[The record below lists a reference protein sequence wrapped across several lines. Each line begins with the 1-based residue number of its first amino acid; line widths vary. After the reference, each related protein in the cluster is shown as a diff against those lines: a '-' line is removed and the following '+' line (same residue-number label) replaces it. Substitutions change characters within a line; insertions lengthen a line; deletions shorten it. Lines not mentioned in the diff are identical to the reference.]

1 MKKIMMFIA
10 VALAAV
16 LTQAATVKWST
27 GTIYGVDAD
36 GNWTT
41 TKAYADGGAY
51 SIAIKLFAADGSTL
65 LEEAS
70 STTVSSLSAMT
81 GTFTGDYAFSTTH
94 KVSIQMTYKGESG
107 IEQTMD
113 WTTPVEFTTKAT
125 GGTTANFTSLGIMSS
140 AKFSEASGTPEP
152 TSGMLLL
159 LGGAMLALRRKQR
172 K

>member
-1 MKKIMMFIA
+1 MKKLLMFLA
-10 VALAAV
+10 VVFAAV
-16 LTQAATVKWST
+16 MTQAAQVKWNS
-27 GTIYGVDAD
+27 GTLYGVDTD

-41 TKAYADGGAY
+41 TKAYVDGGAY
-51 SIAIKLFAADGSTL
+51 SIAVKLFAVDGEL

-70 STTVSSLSAMT
+70 STTVSSLSQMT
-81 GTFTGDYAFSTTH
+81 GTFTGDYAFNTTY
-94 KVSIQMTYKGESG
+94 KVAIQMTYKGESG

-113 WTTPVEFTTKAT
+113 WTTPVEFTTKGT
-125 GGTTANFTSLGIMSS
+125 GVTTANFTTLGIMSS

>member
-1 MKKIMMFIA
+1 MKKLVMFLA
-10 VALAAV
+10 VVIAAV
-16 LTQAATVKWST
+16 MTQAAQVKWNS
-27 GTIYGVDAD
+27 GTLYGVDAD

-51 SIAIKLFAADGSTL
+51 SIAVKLFAADGAL

-70 STTVSSLSAMT
+70 SSTVSSLSQMT
-81 GTFTGDYAFSTTH
+81 GTFSGDYAFNTTY
-94 KVSIQMTYKGESG
+94 KVAIQMTYTGESG
-107 IEQTMD
+107 IAQTMD
-113 WTTPVEFTTKAT
+113 WTEPVSFTTKGT
-125 GGTTANFTSLGIMSS
+125 GVTTANFTTLGIMSS